1 MSKNIFKNLKKFL
14 IKPRR
19 INVQIRGK
27 TVKLTWKVTLFVCI
41 VGLVFFIKLI
51 GQMHESEA
59 ALTINDIH
67 IQEEEFQMFLQD
79 EKALTVNYFCTKYDA
94 KYNEGF
100 WDTDFDHETPLEYA
114 KKNALEKLV
123 QIKVEQKIAE
133 EYNVLN
139 GSTYEEIKKK
149 IQREESAYG
158 ADGLDAFQE
167 YMLYHS
173 KILLK
178 VKERFKL
185 TAAPVE
191 ENLLREKYEENFG
204 TYYNSPDNLKV
215 LQIVVEES
223 DVKNQ
228 EDSVRLLIEDIQQG
242 ITLSEIEEKYVT
254 QGALSTKIIKYGK
267 DESKD
272 ENTSALEKRLKE
284 EAYLLDANEMSQP
297 ITLDGEQYILVCLER
312 RQGDTVLFEE
322 AKIFIEERIFEE
334 RFEQMVADKVDQA
347 IVTFNLK
354 KYNHIQMQ

>member
-1 MSKNIFKNLKKFL
+1 M
-14 IKPRR
+14 
-19 INVQIRGK
+19 QIRGK
-27 TVKLTWKVTLFVCI
+27 TFKLTWKVTLFVCI

-51 GQMHESEA
+51 GQMHESKA

-79 EKALTVNYFCTKYDA
+79 EKALTVNHFCTKYDA

-100 WDTDFDHETPLEYA
+100 WNTDFDHETPLEYA

-133 EYNVLN
+133 EYNVLS

-178 VKERFKL
+178 VKKRFKL

-191 ENLLREKYEENFG
+191 ENLLREKYEENVA

-215 LQIVVEES
+215 LQIAVEEL

-228 EDSVRLLIEDIQQG
+228 EDIVRSLIEDIQKG
-242 ITLSEIEEKYVT
+242 TTLREIEEKYVT

-272 ENTSALEKRLKE
+272 ENTSPLEKRLKE
-284 EAYLLDANEMSQP
+284 EAYLLDTNEMSQP
-297 ITLDGEQYILVCLER
+297 ITHDGRQYILVCLER

-347 IVTFNLK
+347 IVTFNPK